1 MTRVANSPGAK
12 LTRRS
17 AGAGMAALLL
27 AGSGQAADSRQ
38 WRSGHIYRLAGTGEA
53 GFSGDGGPATAA
65 RLWGPAGA
73 DVDAA
78 GRVLIADLKNSAIRQ
93 VENGTI
99 TTVAGTGIAGFSG
112 DGGLATSA
120 QLARPEGVAIDR
132 SGNIYIAD
140 SDNNR
145 IRRVDAKGII
155 ETFAGGGTEDPRRF
169 EGPARAVK
177 LNHPAGVV
185 ADGMGTIF
193 FNDYGHEI
201 VCAVTPDGELRRVAG
216 DGTYGFSG
224 DGGAARQAQL
234 NDVYGI
240 GLDPHGNLYICDSLN
255 FAIRKVTHDG
265 TISTVLGNGR
275 PAALAEFVPRV
286 LAGLGGVPHAK
297 GTIGPQVPHGV
308 AADAQGNVFV
318 AETGLHRLRLL
329 AARDGRYFTIAGSG
343 RPGRLVPDG
352 TPALEA
358 DLDVHGVRVGPNGMI
373 VFLDFRHNVIYLLK

>member
-1 MTRVANSPGAK
+1 MTRDANPPGVR

-65 RLWGPAGA
+65 RLWGPAGV
-73 DVDAA
+73 DIDAA
-78 GRVLIADLKNSAIRQ
+78 GKVLIADLKNSAIRQ
-93 VENGTI
+93 VENGSI

-112 DGGLATSA
+112 DGGLARAA
-120 QLARPEGVAIDR
+120 QLARPEGVAFDP

-140 SDNNR
+140 SGNNR
-145 IRRVDAKGII
+145 IRRVDTKGVI
-155 ETFAGGGTEDPRRF
+155 ETIAGGGEEDPRRF
-169 EGPARAVK
+169 EGPARAAK
-177 LNHPAGVV
+177 LDHPAGVV
-185 ADGMGTIF
+185 ADGTGTIF

-201 VCAVTPDGELRRVAG
+201 VCAVSPDGRLRRVAG

-234 NDVYGI
+234 NDVYGM

-255 FAIRKVTHDG
+255 FAIRKVTRDG

-275 PAALAEFVPRV
+275 PAALAEFVPRGH
-286 LAGLGGVPHAK
+286 AGLGGVPHAK
-297 GTIGPQVPHGV
+297 GTIGAQVPHGV
-308 AADAQGNVFV
+308 AADAEGNVFV

-343 RPGRLVPDG
+343 RPGMVVPDG

-373 VFLDFRHNVIYLLK
+373 VFLDYQHNVIYLLK